1 MLSAAPVSPC
11 ELPEDASKADGCGDG
26 AKWTVGLPLAWA
38 DMEAWFGLDVGT
50 NSEPCWTVDGSP
62 PGCCCGCCALPGG
75 LVVSRLEAG
84 FAVFGGE
91 VLTVAA
97 PTTVKPALEVVVS
110 A

>member
-50 NSEPCWTVDGSP
+50 NSEP
-62 PGCCCGCCALPGG
+62 
-75 LVVSRLEAG
+75 
-84 FAVFGGE
+84 
-91 VLTVAA
+91 
-97 PTTVKPALEVVVS
+97 
-110 A
+110 